1 MTSYRYQALGPLQ
14 AGEGSRAFLGL
25 AISADNKARPVVIIW
40 VPEAAEKD
48 PELLA
53 KIKRETEHAANL
65 DHPHIVT
72 VFGFAKLEEGHARVV
87 EFADGESLRKIL
99 ETCKKMP
106 ARVATRVIL
115 DACTAIHYAHVAGN
129 DDGEPL
135 VHGDLRPETML
146 ISFQGVTKI
155 TGYGALAFAP
165 REIGG
170 QRVKGRRVHSAPE
183 QIIGGREAISIPTDV
198 YLLGIALYECLTGT
212 VPWAEQ
218 AEYFDH
224 AVLTLPLPP
233 ATPGDLPEKF
243 EPIIQK
249 ACAKKALDR
258 FPTPLAM
265 REALEAAA
273 GDEVATDEELAK
285 FLETLFPQSHE
296 LRAARR
302 HTIDA
307 GIADFVRRQWAEQER
322 RETTPMMRAIEVPA
336 HLIPPGVP
344 APIPSK
350 PETPAVAP
358 PAAQVAPKP
367 PAPPAPKP
375 PPERTWTAPEDD
387 DEQPRNDEGSS
398 TPWLIA
404 LAVFVAIIAG
414 WWGWKKANEP
424 IPGVDILDTP
434 KPRVIAEVVDAGLP
448 PEQEDVVDAGSAVET
463 AAVDAGQEE
472 AAIDGGASG
481 LAAAEVDAG
490 AAVAPSEVALKIES
504 SPNVELLLD
513 GKPFGRTPWS
523 GKLAPGRKVFT
534 LQSKTLMIKSTRV
547 INLVADPVTQS
558 YTFEKGFV
566 TVKAPEGAAVFI
578 DDNRI
583 GSAPIK
589 GEIPVYEGSHRIQ
602 VTVGKSK
609 WAEPF
614 TLYGGQRVSFN
625 VELQ

>member
-1 MTSYRYQALGPLQ
+1 MSSYRYQALGPLQ

-25 AISADNKARPVVIIW
+25 AINAENKARPVVIIW

-48 PELLA
+48 PALLA

-72 VFGFAKLEEGHARVV
+72 VFGFAKLDEGHARVV

-106 ARVATRVIL
+106 PRVATRVIL

-146 ISFQGVTKI
+146 ISFNGVTKV

-198 YLLGIALYECLTGT
+198 YLLGITLYECLTGT
-212 VPWAEQ
+212 VPWADQ

-243 EPIIQK
+243 EAIIQK

-344 APIPSK
+344 APVAPK
-350 PETPAVAP
+350 PAEKPAAIAPPPAPKPAVAP
-358 PAAQVAPKP
+358 PKPAA
-367 PAPPAPKP
+367 
-375 PPERTWTAPEDD
+375 PEWTAPTPEDD
-387 DEQPRNDEGSS
+387 EDQPRNDEGSS

-434 KPRVIAEVVDAGLP
+434 KPKIIAEVVDAGP
-448 PEQEDVVDAGSAVET
+448 PIVK
-463 AAVDAGQEE
+463 EE
-472 AAIDGGASG
+472 I
-481 LAAAEVDAG
+481 VDAG
-490 AAVAPSEVALKIES
+490 AAVVEAAVDAGAVEVEDAGTTAVVAAPSELMLTIES

-513 GKPFGRTPWS
+513 GKPFGHTPWS

-534 LQSKTLMIKSTRV
+534 LQNKPLMIKSTRV
-547 INLVADPVTQS
+547 ITLTNEAISQS

-578 DDNRI
+578 DDVRI
-583 GSAPIK
+583 GSAPIR
-589 GEIPVYEGSHRIQ
+589 GEVPVYEGSHRIQ

>member
-1 MTSYRYQALGPLQ
+1 MSSYRYQALGPLQ

-25 AISADNKARPVVIIW
+25 AISGDNKARPVVIIW

-48 PELLA
+48 AELLA
-53 KIKRETEHAANL
+53 KIKRETEHASNL

-72 VFGFAKLEEGHARVV
+72 VMGFGKLDEGHARVV

-106 ARVATRVIL
+106 PRVAARVIL
-115 DACTAIHYAHVAGN
+115 DACTAVHYAHVAGN
-129 DDGEPL
+129 DDGAPL

-146 ISFQGVTKI
+146 ISFQGVTKV

-165 REIGG
+165 RELGG

-183 QIIGGREAISIPTDV
+183 QIIGGRDAVSIPTDV
-198 YLLGIALYECLTGT
+198 YLLGITLYECLTGA

-233 ATPGDLPEKF
+233 ATPGDLPENF

-249 ACAKKALDR
+249 ACSKKALDR
-258 FPTPLAM
+258 YPTPLAM

-273 GDEVATDEELAK
+273 GAEVATDEELAK

-307 GIADFVRRQWAEQER
+307 GIADFVRRQWADQER
-322 RETTPMMRAIEVPA
+322 RETVPMMKAIDVPA
-336 HLIPPGVP
+336 SMIPPSMV
-344 APIPSK
+344 APIP
-350 PETPAVAP
+350 PRPVAAVP
-358 PAAQVAPKP
+358 PLAAV
-367 PAPPAPKP
+367 KP
-375 PPERTWTAPEDD
+375 PPERTWTQPEDD
-387 DEQPRNDEGSS
+387 DDAPKQDEGSS
-398 TPWLIA
+398 MPWLIA
-404 LAVFVAIIAG
+404 LALFIAVIAG
-414 WWGWKKANEP
+414 WWAFKKANEP

-434 KPRVIAEVVDAGLP
+434 PRVALAVIDAGPPPVLVVEPILIDAGEAEEPDAGAAAEDAGMLGAVEPVVVDAGAP
-448 PEQEDVVDAGSAVET
+448 AVV
-463 AAVDAGQEE
+463 
-472 AAIDGGASG
+472 
-481 LAAAEVDAG
+481 AAAEVL
-490 AAVAPSEVALKIES
+490 LKIDS
-504 SPNVELLLD
+504 SPPVEVLLEGRSL
-513 GKPFGRTPWS
+513 GRTPWA
-523 GKLAPGRKVFT
+523 GKLPPGRKIFT
-534 LQSKTLMIKSTRV
+534 LQNKALAISTTRAITLTGE
-547 INLVADPVTQS
+547 PVTQS

-566 TVKAPEGAAVFI
+566 SVKAPEGAAIFI
-578 DDNRI
+578 DGNRV
-583 GSAPIK
+583 GTAPIK

-614 TLYGGQRVSFN
+614 TLYGAQRVSFN
-625 VELQ
+625 VEIQ